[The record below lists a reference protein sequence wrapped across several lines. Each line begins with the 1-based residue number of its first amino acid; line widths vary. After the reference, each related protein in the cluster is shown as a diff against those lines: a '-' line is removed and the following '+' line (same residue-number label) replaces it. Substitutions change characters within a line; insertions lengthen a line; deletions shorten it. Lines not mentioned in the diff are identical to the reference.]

1 MRGQCVFTD
10 SVRTT
15 GSCQCFWSPG
25 KPNCPESRLGSQEAS
40 LCPSV
45 CSAGSWPL
53 HPPALESPKGREQ
66 TGSGGEVRGRRWKR
80 EDLSLSWLIPPI
92 SPGLLPPNLG
102 AGAHGLGPPPPQ
114 RCGQAHS
121 SPGPPRLTDVVP
133 AACSSHP
140 CLLSRSLLSESEKR
154 PFVEE
159 AERLR
164 VQHKKDHP
172 DYKYQPRR
180 RKSVKTGQ
188 SDSDSGAELGHHPG
202 SMYKTDAGL
211 GDAHHH
217 SDHTGGLPGPA
228 SRSGPTREPGLPRVP

>member
-1 MRGQCVFTD
+1 MGSGHWSPFLPLTLRVGTQTLCLCLLCSCPCPVSAVPPDPGPQAVRGELWKGMRGQGVFTA

-25 KPNCPESRLGSQEAS
+25 KPSCPESRLGSQEAS

-102 AGAHGLGPPPPQ
+102 AGAHGLGPLPP
-114 RCGQAHS
+114 RRRGQAHS

-140 CLLSRSLLSESEKR
+140 CLC
-154 PFVEE
+154 
-159 AERLR
+159 
-164 VQHKKDHP
+164 
-172 DYKYQPRR
+172 
-180 RKSVKTGQ
+180 
-188 SDSDSGAELGHHPG
+188 
-202 SMYKTDAGL
+202 
-211 GDAHHH
+211 
-217 SDHTGGLPGPA
+217 PA
-228 SRSGPTREPGLPRVP
+228 AC